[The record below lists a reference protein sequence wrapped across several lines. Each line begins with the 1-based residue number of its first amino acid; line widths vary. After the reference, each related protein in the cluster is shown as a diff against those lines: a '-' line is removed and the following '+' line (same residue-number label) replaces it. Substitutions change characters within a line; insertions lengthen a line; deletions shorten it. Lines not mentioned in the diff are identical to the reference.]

1 MQTTTLRR
9 AGIAAVATAA
19 LVAPLAQATGAEQPT
34 GARAPAVG
42 ETGRSIIHGQVV
54 DSRTGRALDDVEVT
68 ALRVTKREQVVAATD
83 LSYASPDNEI
93 EHGYF
98 AMHVTA
104 GTYEVVLT
112 RAGYRPSRVEV
123 VKGKRDRAGLGTPVE
138 LVALPRP
145 TVELSTSGSKGG
157 LTVRAGSRVE
167 LAAQLRAKGGSIPTG
182 PVQVSL
188 EQPKKG
194 TAAAT
199 DLRRSD
205 RGRFVVELGR
215 VRTPGRYDVV
225 VDYAGDDAHRATS
238 STFTLRVVK
247 KKG

>member
-19 LVAPLAQATGAEQPT
+19 LVVPLAQATGAERPT

-54 DSRTGRALDDVEVT
+54 DSRTARPLDDVEVT
-68 ALRVTKREQVVAATD
+68 ALRVTKREETVAATD

-93 EHGYF
+93 DHGYF
-98 AMHVTA
+98 AMHVPA
-104 GTYEVVLT
+104 GTYAVVLA
-112 RAGYRPSRVEV
+112 RAGYRPTRLEV
-123 VKGKRDRAGLGTPVE
+123 VKGRADRAGLGAPVE

-145 TVELSTSGSKGG
+145 SVTLSSTAGKGG
-157 LTVRAGSRVE
+157 LTVRAGRRVE
-167 LAAQLRAKGGSIPTG
+167 LLAQLRGRRGSVPTG
-182 PVQVSL
+182 PVSIALDGPGRGV
-188 EQPKKG
+188 
-194 TAAAT
+194 AAT
-199 DLRRSD
+199 TVLRRRD
-205 RGRFVVELGR
+205 RGRLVAQLGR
-215 VRTPGRYDVV
+215 VRTPGRYDVD

-238 STFTLRVVK
+238 GTFTLRVVK

>member
-9 AGIAAVATAA
+9 AGIAAVALAA
-19 LVAPLAQATGAEQPT
+19 LVVPLAHATGAEQPT

-42 ETGRSIIHGQVV
+42 ETGRSILHGQVV
-54 DSRTGRALDDVEVT
+54 DSRTGRPLDDVEVT

-93 EHGYF
+93 DHGYF

-112 RAGYRPSRVEV
+112 RAGYRSSRLEV
-123 VKGKRDRAGLGTPVE
+123 VKGRADRAGLGTPVE

-145 TVELSTSGSKGG
+145 TVALGTTSGKGG

-167 LAAQLRAKGGSIPTG
+167 LVAQLRAKGRSIPTG

-188 EQPKKG
+188 EGPRSG
-194 TAAAT
+194 SAAAT
-199 DLRRSD
+199 DLRRRD
-205 RGRFVVELGR
+205 KGRFVAELGR
-215 VRTPGRYDVV
+215 ARTPGRYDVV
-225 VDYAGDDAHRATS
+225 VEYAGDDAHRATS